1 MYIDV
6 QFSILKNK
14 EHKMSKIVIEI
25 ETTEDALRAQI
36 VISAILGELVS
47 GTDMSKETVA
57 EEPKKEVAKK
67 TTTPRKEVEKKPV
80 TKKEVEPEPEAD
92 PKEDDELDDEL
103 GLEDEIDLTT
113 LTAIAKDAVS
123 KSDRAT
129 VKDVIGKYADKLS
142 SVKPHDY
149 AALAEDLE
157 AL

>member
-25 ETTEDALRAQI
+25 ETTEDARRAQI

-57 EEPKKEVAKK
+57 KEPKKEVAKK
-67 TTTPRKEVEKKPV
+67 TTTPRKEVERKPV
-80 TKKEVEPEPEAD
+80 TRKEVEPEAD

-129 VKDVIGKYADKLS
+129 VKDIIGKYADKLS

-149 AALAEDLE
+149 AALAEDLK